1 MSAHKEAY
9 QHRMLRKKQIID
21 ERIAQADTQRGVL
34 ILLKGNGKGKSSSA
48 FGTMART
55 LGHGQRAAVVQFI
68 KGTRDTGEHLFFKD
82 HPCVDFHVMG
92 HGFSWE
98 TRDPEREE
106 AAAKQAWQVACRY
119 LQPTT
124 DLDAP
129 EPVQLVILDELSY
142 MLKYGYLEAQE
153 IADVLAAR
161 PRRLN
166 VIVTGRT
173 MALPLQAIA
182 DTISVIQDE
191 RHAFR
196 LGVKAQPGI
205 EF

>member
-1 MSAHKEAY
+1 MTAPENSY
-9 QHRMLRKKQIID
+9 QRRMLKKKQIID
-21 ERIAQADTQRGVL
+21 GRIAQASTERGVL

-48 FGTMART
+48 FGTMARA
-55 LGHGQRAAVVQFI
+55 LGHGQRAAVIQFI
-68 KGTRDTGEHLFFKD
+68 KGTRETGEHLFFKD
-82 HPCVDFHVMG
+82 HPRVDFHVMG

-98 TRDPEREE
+98 TRDPEREAQ
-106 AAAKQAWQVACRY
+106 AARQAWRLACRY
-119 LQPTT
+119 LTPDTST
-124 DLDAP
+124 ETSSA
-129 EPVQLVILDELSY
+129 VQLVVLDELSY
-142 MLKYGYLEAQE
+142 MIKYGYLDAQE
-153 IADVLAAR
+153 VADVLAAR
-161 PRRLN
+161 PQTLN

-196 LGVKAQPGI
+196 LGVKAQAGI

>member
-1 MSAHKEAY
+1 MTAQEDAY
-9 QHRMLRKKQIID
+9 QLRMLKKKQIID
-21 ERIAQADTQRGVL
+21 ERIAQADTKRGVL

-48 FGTMART
+48 FGTMARA
-55 LGHGQRAAVVQFI
+55 LGHGQRAAVIQFI
-68 KGTRDTGEHLFFKD
+68 KGTRETGEYLFFKD
-82 HPCVDFHVMG
+82 HPGVDFHVMG

-98 TRDPEREE
+98 TRNPERE
-106 AAAKQAWQVACRY
+106 ASAAKQAWQMACRY
-119 LQPTT
+119 LQPTVT
-124 DLDAP
+124 HEGEA
-129 EPVQLVILDELSY
+129 PVQLVVLDELSY
-142 MLKYGYLEAQE
+142 MIKYGYLDAQE
-153 IADVLAAR
+153 VADVLAAR
-161 PRRLN
+161 PNMLN